1 MLTLPPSDPNLGP
14 SGSKLVKSF
23 TLVPE
28 INKPI
33 EQVGSAYERLKLKVQ
48 KQTLRHEEMKKK

>member
-14 SGSKLVKSF
+14 SGSKLVRSF
-23 TLVPE
+23 TLVSE

-33 EQVGSAYERLKLKVQ
+33 DQAGSAYEKLKMKVH
-48 KQTLRHEEMKKK
+48 KQILRHEEMKKK